1 MAEKPNKSMVIGI
14 AVAAVAVIAIIIG
27 VIIAKGNESGVGEG
41 DDGTESGYVEGVNDM
56 DFSDVN
62 ITVDYGDYDGM
73 YTLSKSI
80 QNGEMLGQIVKI
92 EGDVSH
98 PMSKYSIVEED
109 ENGSKIGT
117 EFVIEGAQEDE
128 YPEDG
133 THIIITGEVIEK
145 EPLYYVIRTAPQ
157 YVEVIEGGV
166 DAEEDEYVEE
176 DYYGDEYM
184 EDEE

>member
-1 MAEKPNKSMVIGI
+1 MAEKPNKGMVIGI

-27 VIIAKGNESGVGEG
+27 VIIAKGNEGGVGEG
-41 DDGTESGYVEGVNDM
+41 GDGTDSGYVEGVNDM

-62 ITVDYGDYDGM
+62 VWVEYGDYDGM
-73 YTLSKSI
+73 YALSKSI

-117 EFVIEGAQEDE
+117 EFIIEGAEESE
-128 YPEDG
+128 YPADG
-133 THIIITGEVIEK
+133 AHVVITGEVIEK

-157 YVEVIEGGV
+157 YVSIEEEVDEGMG
-166 DAEEDEYVEE
+166 VEE
-176 DYYGDEYM
+176 EYS
-184 EDEE
+184 EDEEIMDEE